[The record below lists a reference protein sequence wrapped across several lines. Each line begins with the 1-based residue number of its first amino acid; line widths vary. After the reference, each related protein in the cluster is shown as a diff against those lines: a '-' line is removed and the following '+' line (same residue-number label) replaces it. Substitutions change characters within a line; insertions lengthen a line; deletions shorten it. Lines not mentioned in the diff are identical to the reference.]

1 MQQQLHYQQHQ
12 KPVSRAKINQT
23 ELSGQQ
29 KGSVVD
35 STTFRAAGTAA
46 SGSSHQNMPGAQSMA
61 TLHQSEILS
70 QLQKADSFFSKN
82 RKSKEIQIPK
92 PFDHRQR

>member
-1 MQQQLHYQQHQ
+1 MNLN
-12 KPVSRAKINQT
+12 RAKVNQT
-23 ELSGQQ
+23 ELSGPQ
-29 KGSVVD
+29 KGSVAN
-35 STTFRAAGTAA
+35 STFVGSGTAA
-46 SGSSHQNMPGAQSMA
+46 GSSHQNIPGAGTQSVA

-92 PFDHRQR
+92 PFDHR